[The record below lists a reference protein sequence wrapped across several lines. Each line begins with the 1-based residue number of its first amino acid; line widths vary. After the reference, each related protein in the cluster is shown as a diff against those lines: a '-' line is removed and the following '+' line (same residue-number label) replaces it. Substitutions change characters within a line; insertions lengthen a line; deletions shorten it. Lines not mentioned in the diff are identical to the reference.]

1 MTVKEPIRPNIDI
14 ETIENDIKEIIDN
27 NEDCQDL
34 AKVVAKGLF
43 NKNYIKLDG
52 NMLFF
57 KYSEFLGFHSLKE
70 HRMEYV
76 EDFVKKCKS
85 QFSGKWYNKLVNLFK
100 EWKGE
105 CTFAQK
111 DRIKALCI
119 DDSLVYT
126 KRYDEVNFHN
136 ANFDMALPKNF
147 KTRFNN
153 EMTVVSTDELPNDL
167 KEKKDDR

>member
-14 ETIENDIKEIIDN
+14 ETIENDIQEIMGN
-27 NEDCQDL
+27 NKDCQDL
-34 AKVVAKGLF
+34 EKVLAKGLF
-43 NKNYIKLDG
+43 DKNYIKLDG

-57 KYSEFLGFHSLKE
+57 EYSEFLGFHSLKE

-105 CTFAQK
+105 CTLEQK
-111 DRIKALCI
+111 GRIKALCI
-119 DDSLVYT
+119 DDNLTYT
-126 KRYDEVNFHN
+126 KEYGEELIHN
-136 ANFDMALPKNF
+136 ANFDMALPKDF

-153 EMTVVSTDELPNDL
+153 EMTVLSTGELPNDL
-167 KEKKDDR
+167 KEKKDD